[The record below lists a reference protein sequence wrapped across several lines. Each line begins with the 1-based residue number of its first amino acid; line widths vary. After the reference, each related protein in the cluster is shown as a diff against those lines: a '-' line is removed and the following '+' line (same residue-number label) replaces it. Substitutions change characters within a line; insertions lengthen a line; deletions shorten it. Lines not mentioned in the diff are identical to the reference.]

1 MYLEYHLVR
10 TSLEC
15 PTALLRAVKTRVVNI
30 GIGFD
35 TDSSVAS
42 DTQYRYTIGA
52 SFKNRYRKTIGR
64 KKIEVMIQADSKSVP
79 GMEND
84 VVDDDSPIDPKDF
97 FSPLKSISNPQK
109 RFSPAD
115 DEINRFFETKTCN
128 DFRVLDS
135 SFPYLRRLFIQLNTG
150 LPSSAAV
157 ERLFSLGGR
166 VFTPMRTQLS
176 DQRFASKFL
185 YFFSRTIV
193 IGIGIDIAD
202 TSQNKDRTSKSDIGL
217 SGGYKKDVLNIRP
230 RHLSDIRRTAL
241 CYVGP

>member
-1 MYLEYHLVR
+1 MR
-10 TSLEC
+10 TSWGRGFQVTGDE
-15 PTALLRAVKTRVVNI
+15 LRFASAVHPKFKFNWLAD
-30 GIGFD
+30 GF
-35 TDSSVAS
+35 SSVEEIDGIKA
-42 DTQYRYTIGA
+42 YIMA
-52 SFKNRYRKTIGR
+52 ELK

-115 DEINRFFETKTCN
+115 DEINRVFETKTCN

-166 VFTPMRTQLS
+166 VLTPMRTQLS
-176 DQRFASKFL
+176 DQRFESLVFL
-185 YFFSRTIV
+185 RANSC
-193 IGIGIDIAD
+193 
-202 TSQNKDRTSKSDIGL
+202 L
-217 SGGYKKDVLNIRP
+217 L
-230 RHLSDIRRTAL
+230 
-241 CYVGP
+241 